1 MKKIAIL
8 GVGLIGASLG
18 KALLSRGAVDSI
30 SGFGRRRSNLETA
43 LETLCITQIAGTVE
57 AAVRDAEIVVVCTPV
72 ETIAQTIR
80 TALPH
85 VQPGTIFTDVGSTK
99 ASIFD
104 DFHELCEN
112 FGCVFIGGHP
122 IAGKE
127 TSGAAAADENLFV
140 GKTTVL
146 TNREPADAYEKI
158 AQMWRNTG
166 ANVVFMPPLE
176 HDAVLART
184 SHLPHLIS
192 CLLSAATD
200 PSLYPFSGTGYLSM
214 TRLAAGS
221 PDIWRDI
228 LTDNRQNVLAA
239 LETFTERLDQVREFL
254 TNGETDALET
264 FLKDAKAN
272 RSILTQP

>member
-43 LETLCITQIAGTVE
+43 LEMQCITQIAGTVE
-57 AAVRDAEIVVVCTPV
+57 AAVQDAEIVVVCTPV

-80 TALPH
+80 AALPH

-104 DFHELCEN
+104 DFHELCEK

-140 GKTTVL
+140 DKTTVL
-146 TNREPADAYEKI
+146 TNPKPEDAYEKI
-158 AQMWRNTG
+158 AQMWRNAG

-192 CLLSAATD
+192 CLLSASTD

-239 LETFTERLDQVREFL
+239 LETFTEQLEQVREFL
-254 TNGETDALET
+254 KNGETEALET

-272 RSILTQP
+272 RSVLTQP